1 MIPERTKH
9 LENQSQQ
16 LKIIAE
22 HFTAEEKLKEKQK
35 GQSLLG

>member
-22 HFTAEEKLKEKQK
+22 HFTAEAEAKRETKRAN
-35 GQSLLG
+35 SL